1 VAGAQLLAASGI
13 PIQLIQLLGRWTSMA
28 IQRYTQEAALAVVPD
43 LPSQVLEGDG
53 IMHLLP
59 GPCSATPAQ
68 QPLAVV
74 QPPISKDDTHNDGA
88 IARLDQSTK
97 DHDDQILKIRGELNQ
112 MREAIT
118 KPQFAFVKRIR
129 SPVVHIGSNVELA
142 NPPRRWRSKCGW
154 SYMGSAIFSE
164 WQKLSRP

>member
-1 VAGAQLLAASGI
+1 
-13 PIQLIQLLGRWTSMA
+13 
-28 IQRYTQEAALAVVPD
+28 
-43 LPSQVLEGDG
+43 
-53 IMHLLP
+53 MHLLP

-97 DHDDQILKIRGELNQ
+97 DHGDQILKIRGELNQ
-112 MREAIT
+112 MKEAIA

-154 SYMGSAIFSE
+154 SYGISNFLRVAEIVTPMRKCKKCFEMGSDSSSDKSDSDGS
-164 WQKLSRP
+164 QVSDSSSSSYN